1 MASSNPDP
9 FVRLSTPLLE
19 AFFAFHL
26 TGVQLRTIL
35 WVLRNT
41 DGWNRKL
48 TPFRWRQIAN
58 KLGTGP
64 AVVWRAGQR
73 LLQANVLLLAD
84 HQLGIQ
90 KEAAQWRIPRLAPA
104 GDGARQ
110 LTLPERAIAWEQL
123 PALPGNNAQC
133 CLGTTPALPT
143 DNASVAGKQRFSV
156 ERKTDV
162 KTIQKRRRGGGYV
175 DNVHASRGH
184 ALREL
189 LNFYGTLR
197 GKALSSEEATGFSP
211 SAKALLDGCSNNL
224 QEAKACLTQSFTKPG
239 TRGFVPISMSG
250 GTGSGNVPQS
260 VAR

>member
-73 LLQANVLLLAD
+73 LLQANVLLLED

-90 KEAAQWRIPRLAPA
+90 KDDAQWRIPRRAPA

-110 LTLPERAIAWEQL
+110 FTLPGTAVAWEQR
-123 PALPGNNAQC
+123 PALPVGNAPVAGQQPNR
-133 CLGTTPALPT
+133 CLGATLFRRAKDSSKDRLKTYKDRRKHDATFYRIKPPDDTERRLLAGAATPIP
-143 DNASVAGKQRFSV
+143 GKYDR
-156 ERKTDV
+156 
-162 KTIQKRRRGGGYV
+162 
-175 DNVHASRGH
+175 
-184 ALREL
+184 
-189 LNFYGTLR
+189 
-197 GKALSSEEATGFSP
+197 LSQ
-211 SAKALLDGCSNNL
+211 D
-224 QEAKACLTQSFTKPG
+224 
-239 TRGFVPISMSG
+239 
-250 GTGSGNVPQS
+250 
-260 VAR
+260 